1 MTAATAV
8 TAPRATNS
16 GRARAGLVRSSL
28 RLGRV
33 RVGCAI
39 TIVIVAVALLGPL
52 LAPRGETEFVG
63 RPNSGP
69 SRAAL
74 FGTDYLGQDVWSRFL
89 MGGRAILLYAAV
101 ATVLGVVA
109 GAAIGLVAALNRGLL
124 DELLMRTVDVLLA
137 LPQLLLVL
145 VAMTTV
151 GPEPWLVIASVAAT
165 TAPRVARVTHAAA
178 VSVVERDF
186 VKASE
191 AIGES
196 ALSVVRSDLLPNV
209 SGALSVEASIRFT
222 YSIGIVASLAFLGFT
237 PRINDAN
244 WGVMVQENRAALS
257 VQPWG
262 VVLPTLAIAALA
274 LGTGLIADGI
284 ARSNAGIGRPAS
296 DLP

>member
-1 MTAATAV
+1 MTGATAV
-8 TAPRATNS
+8 VVPRTS
-16 GRARAGLVRSSL
+16 DSDRARAGLVRSSL

-33 RVGCAI
+33 RIGCAI
-39 TIVIVAVALLGPL
+39 TIVIVGVALLGPFV
-52 LAPRGETEFVG
+52 APRGETEFVG

-69 SRAAL
+69 SGAAL

-89 MGGRAILLYAAV
+89 VGGRAILLYAAV
-101 ATVLGVVA
+101 STVLGVVV
-109 GAAIGLVAALNRGLL
+109 GGVIGLVAALDRGLL

-165 TAPRVARVTHAAA
+165 TAPRVARVTRGAAG
-178 VSVVERDF
+178 SVVECDF
-186 VKASE
+186 VQASE

-196 ALSVVRSDLLPNV
+196 TRYVVRSDLLPNV

-237 PRINDAN
+237 PRVNDAN
-244 WGVMVQENRAALS
+244 WGVMVQENRDALS

-274 LGTGLIADGI
+274 LGTGLIADGV
-284 ARSNAGIGRPAS
+284 ARSNAGIGRTAG